1 MPIVNG
7 KYEAKISTTFAT
19 AEEGIGEIKKKI
31 QKSRRIRI
39 SSIPSSLLEQL
50 KPLLKDKD
58 LKIILPIGQKPTEDL
73 NQLGETAT
81 TKAKIYVDF
90 HGKEANTG
98 SIYFSDTV
106 YNIVWLQDKILN
118 ISTMEYGKCVKCM
131 METFEGGWRYS
142 QKW

>member
-1 MPIVNG
+1 MPIVDG

-19 AEEGIGEIKKKI
+19 TEEGVEEIKRKI

-39 SSIPSSLLEQL
+39 SSIPPNLLEQL

-58 LKIILPIGQKPTEDL
+58 LKIILPMGQKPDENL
-73 NQLGETAT
+73 KQLGETAT
-81 TKAKIYVDF
+81 TKARIYVDF

-98 SIYFSDTV
+98 SVYFSDTV
-106 YNIVWLQDKILN
+106 YNIVWLGDQILS

-131 METFEGGWRYS
+131 MGTFEGGWRYS